1 MGIVVDSVFGEGAVV
16 EYLIEQ
22 GVDPN
27 IVENGRTYLMMSL
40 EQEKWEVAEA
50 LIKGGFTNFDYKAER
65 GESVFNQ
72 LDEEDVEQLKYLIK
86 KHTTN

>member
-27 IVENGRTYLMMSL
+27 IVENGMTYFSC
-40 EQEKWEVAEA
+40 AR
-50 LIKGGFTNFDYKAER
+50 LI
-65 GESVFNQ
+65 
-72 LDEEDVEQLKYLIK
+72 IK
-86 KHTTN
+86 